1 MSAAMSQTLFGKLR
15 LIYSPGKYFRSLS
28 FADDKPDVGFVIG
41 FHDLRPVSEGLR
53 EVYPLLGFSV
63 LPVFEKSAHSAPNAS
78 RPRRTGRI
86 EELLDGNR
94 KACAL
99 DLRGL
104 AQPQIELLVERRRK
118 IPGAGGL
125 SRSRFPGR
133 RSVRAV
139 PGRLG

>member
-41 FHDLRPVSEGLR
+41 FHDLRPV
-53 EVYPLLGFSV
+53 
-63 LPVFEKSAHSAPNAS
+63 FEKSAHSAPNAS

-94 KACAL
+94 KAGAL

-125 SRSRFPGR
+125 SRSRFPG
-133 RSVRAV
+133 
-139 PGRLG
+139 P